1 MVIAVQLQQITSFL
15 AIVDTSS
22 VRGAARRLHVSQPGL
37 TKSLRLLETALG
49 TQLLLRGAR
58 GVSLTAA
65 GELFVVRAR
74 AVHEELKRAENELA
88 ELAGR
93 RGGTAALGVASMVGA
108 LLVPGTLQRFKS
120 KRPEV
125 SIGIVEG
132 TQESLLPLLRQGAL
146 DMAACLR
153 SDAEA
158 ASGFRVKPLAKL
170 RPVIVGRAGHPL
182 RHVRTLDGLQS
193 AQWLMIR
200 PRGGLGLLEQVFA
213 QRGLAIPTSAVQCG
227 NQGIQIAILAESDAL
242 ALMPRQTLQ
251 QPFAGKLLQEIAL
264 DEPMPLLTL
273 ALYSRA
279 DVPLTALASQ
289 LAAALTTT
297 ARQVLRLA

>member
-1 MVIAVQLQQITSFL
+1 VISVQLQQITSFL
-15 AIVDTSS
+15 AIVDSGS
-22 VRGAARRLHVSQPGL
+22 VRGAARRLQVSQPGL

-49 TQLLLRGAR
+49 TQLLVRGAR
-58 GVSLTAA
+58 GVSLTAT

-93 RGGTAALGVASMVGA
+93 RAGTAALGVASMVGA

-132 TQESLLPLLRQGAL
+132 TQESLLPLVRQGTI

-153 SDAEA
+153 SEAEA
-158 ASGFRVKPLAKL
+158 ASGFLVKPLAKI
-170 RPVIVGRAGHPL
+170 RPVIVGRTGHPL
-182 RHVRTLDGLQS
+182 RHVRTLEGLQN

-213 QRGLAIPTSAVQCG
+213 QRGLAIPTSAVHCG

-242 ALMPRQTLQ
+242 ALMPRQTLHQ
-251 QPFAGKLLQEIAL
+251 SFTGKVLQEIAL

-289 LAAALTTT
+289 LASALATT
-297 ARQVLRLA
+297 ARQVLRMA